1 MSGGGDGHVE
11 LERSV
16 ESIWAGRRHRQDMG
30 EMDKLTASISRDGLL
45 QPITIAPNG
54 MLICG
59 ARRLLAVRT
68 LGWKTVKVWVRAGIS
83 TRLGELLAEQDDN
96 LLHKPLTP
104 PEEVA
109 LYRELKELMGEDA
122 ARRQEA
128 TRFTA
133 KAENPRSHGA
143 AESAAP
149 SPAQAGDTRAQAAQL
164 VTGRAAYTRLEEFG
178 RIQDIANDENQPEE
192 VRARAWAEIDA
203 ITAGGP
209 VHPALYR
216 VNAATHLA
224 TLDALAADET
234 QPAGVRE
241 AATAGAAR
249 VRELEAAARADELD
263 RIAAQAV
270 QRARTATTR
279 RPRTTKTTN
288 PASVTAEPGGVVLLP
303 VRSFVYLWDDLD
315 SWWDRYDPTQI
326 GPALTPSQ
334 WEQFEHAIAGT
345 LAFADTARA
354 VRDAQARKTA

>member
-1 MSGGGDGHVE
+1 MSGSGEGHVE

-30 EMDKLTASISRDGLL
+30 EIDKLTASISRDGLL

-68 LGWKTVKVWVRAGIS
+68 LGWKTVKVWVRSGLS

-104 PEEVA
+104 TEEVA

-133 KAENPRSHGA
+133 KAEKPRSHGG
-143 AESAAP
+143 AESAP
-149 SPAQAGDTRAQAAQL
+149 PRSDTAGRTRAQAAQL

-178 RIQDIANDENQPEE
+178 RIQDIADDQTQPDE
-192 VRARAWAEIDA
+192 VRARARAEIEA
-203 ITAGGP
+203 ITAGGH
-209 VHPALYR
+209 VHPALHR

-234 QPAGVRE
+234 QPAG
-241 AATAGAAR
+241 
-249 VRELEAAARADELD
+249 D
-263 RIAAQAV
+263 R
-270 QRARTATTR
+270 
-279 RPRTTKTTN
+279 K
-288 PASVTAEPGGVVLLP
+288 SVV
-303 VRSFVYLWDDLD
+303 
-315 SWWDRYDPTQI
+315 
-326 GPALTPSQ
+326 
-334 WEQFEHAIAGT
+334 
-345 LAFADTARA
+345 
-354 VRDAQARKTA
+354 

>member
-1 MSGGGDGHVE
+1 MSNGGEGYVE

-30 EMDKLTASISRDGLL
+30 EIDKLVASVQRDGVL

-68 LGWKTVKVWVRAGIS
+68 LGWKTVKVWVRSGIS

-104 PEEVA
+104 PEELA

-133 KAENPRSHGA
+133 GGENPRSHGG
-143 AESAAP
+143 AESAPP
-149 SPAQAGDTRAQAAQL
+149 SGDTAGRTRAQAAQI
-164 VTGRAAYTRLEEFG
+164 VTGRASYSRLGEFG
-178 RIQDIANDENQPEE
+178 RIQDLAADPTQPDQ
-192 VRARAWAEIDA
+192 VRARAQAEVQA
-203 ITAGGP
+203 ITAGAP
-209 VHPALYR
+209 VHPALHR
-216 VNAATHLA
+216 VTAATHLA
-224 TLDALAADET
+224 TLDALAADDT
-234 QPAGVRE
+234 QPTGVRD
-241 AATAGAAR
+241 AAASGAAR
-249 VRELEAAARADELD
+249 VRELEAAARADELE

-270 QRARTATTR
+270 HRARTATKR
-279 RPRTTKTTN
+279 RRKTPTTSPN
-288 PASVTAEPGGVVLLP
+288 VPGHGGDAVVVLP

-315 SWWDRYDPTQI
+315 GWWDRYDPQVI
-326 GPALTPSQ
+326 GPALTADQ
-334 WEQFEHAIAGT
+334 WAQFEHAVAGT
-345 LAFADTARA
+345 LAFAETARTA
-354 VRDAQARKTA
+354 RDAHIT